1 MNSKIWMIIFVVLVL
16 LSGARTLPTCID
28 YLTSRSSETGSTD
41 DVSKTPL
48 AESKDCYSIT
58 YDLASGEVSDNPT
71 KYSYFSPTFT
81 LNNPKK
87 QGYRFVGW
95 TGTGLSEPRQTVT
108 IKQGSSGDLAF
119 VANYSEL
126 LSAPTIAIDVR
137 SSDDVY
143 VTWSA
148 VTNATAYVL
157 NINGNDV
164 TQTTSTSVKLY
175 SEYLTSTVTLIKVK
189 ATCDDGTIESAY
201 SNVLTYNVQ
210 QSLSAPILTLANNKL
225 TFNKVENAVRYMLV
239 VGDCEFT
246 FLATTKSYPAI
257 TSDDNN
263 INIDLTVAD
272 DSIQDGLLYAPENQK
287 YINSSSHSVEIHVV
301 ALPALN
307 STVVPGTSIS
317 VTYNYTFASTF
328 IDMKFAINT
337 MNKTQF
343 ESTYPNVGY
352 DSSKNAYLCVLLPE
366 SLFSTWSEVQLNT
379 YSVLKIL
386 VYKNG
391 ELVHTA
397 KSLSL
402 AGYRCYHFSDFGD
415 LEGGTYQIKMLLTD
429 DNQRYLEHSQT
440 FNFDYVSNKVV
451 TFLAQA

>member
-1 MNSKIWMIIFVVLVL
+1 MASKIWMIIFVVLVL

-28 YLTSRSSETGSTD
+28 YLTSRSSASGSTD
-41 DVSKTPL
+41 DASKTPL
-48 AESKDCYSIT
+48 PESKDCYSIT

-108 IKQGSSGDLAF
+108 IKQGSSGDLEF
-119 VANYSEL
+119 FANYSEL
-126 LSAPTIAIDVR
+126 LSAPTIALDVR

-143 VTWSA
+143 VTWSE
-148 VTNATAYVL
+148 VPNATAYVL

-164 TQTTSTSVKLY
+164 TQTTATFIKFEARLLSA
-175 SEYLTSTVTLIKVK
+175 SETLIKVK
-189 ATCDDGTIESAY
+189 ATCDNGTIESAY
-201 SNVLTYNVQ
+201 SNILTYTVQ
-210 QSLSAPILTLANNKL
+210 QSLTAPTLTLANNKM

-239 VGDCEFT
+239 VGDCDLT

-257 TSDDNN
+257 TSDDNK
-263 INIDLTVAD
+263 IYIDLTVAD
-272 DSIQDGLLYAPENQK
+272 DSIQDGLLFAPENQK
-287 YINSSSHSVEIHVV
+287 YINSSSHSVEIHVI
-301 ALPALN
+301 ALPSLN
-307 STVVPGTSIS
+307 STVVPGTSNS
-317 VTYNYTFASTF
+317 VTYNYSFASTF
-328 IDMKFAINT
+328 IDMQFAIKT

-343 ESTYPNVGY
+343 ESAYPNVGY

-366 SLFSTWSEVQLNT
+366 SMFSSWSEVELNT
-379 YSVLKIL
+379 YSVLKIQ
-386 VYKNG
+386 VYKDG
-391 ELVHTA
+391 ELVYTS
-397 KSLSL
+397 KGLSL
-402 AGYRCYHFSDFGD
+402 AGYRCYHFSDLGD

-429 DNQRYLEHSQT
+429 DNQRYLEHAQT

>member
-1 MNSKIWMIIFVVLVL
+1 MDRLWSYVFIALVII
-16 LSGARTLPTCID
+16 SGAFTLPTCIN
-28 YLTSRSSETGSTD
+28 YLKAKSTETGQIAD
-41 DVSKTPL
+41 LVKKPL
-48 AESKDCYSIT
+48 PESKEFYTIT
-58 YDLASGEVSDNPT
+58 YNLDSGEVSDNPA
-71 KYSYFSPTFT
+71 KYNLFTETFT
-81 LNNPKK
+81 LNNPTK
-87 QGYRFVGW
+87 QGCKFIGW
-95 TGTGLSEPRQTVT
+95 TGTGMTEPKLTVT
-108 IKQGSSGDLAF
+108 IKQGSSGDLEF

-126 LSAPTIAIDVR
+126 LSAPTIALDVR

-143 VTWSA
+143 VTWSE
-148 VTNATAYVL
+148 VPNATAYVL

-164 TQTTSTSVKLY
+164 TQTTSTFVKLY
-175 SEYLTSTVTLIKVK
+175 SEYLTSTATLIKVK

-210 QSLSAPILTLANNKL
+210 QSLTAPTLTLTNNKM
-225 TFNKVENAVRYMLV
+225 TFNKVDNAVRYMLV
-239 VGDCEFT
+239 VGDCDLT

-263 INIDLTVAD
+263 IYIDLTVAD
-272 DSIQDGLLYAPENQK
+272 DSIQDSLLYAPENQK

-307 STVVPGTSIS
+307 STVVPGTSNS
-317 VTYNYTFASTF
+317 VTYNYSFVSSF
-328 IDMKFAINT
+328 VDMQFAINT

-366 SLFSTWSEVQLNT
+366 SMFASWSEVELNT
-379 YSVLKIL
+379 YCVLKIQ
-386 VYKNG
+386 VYKDG
-391 ELVHTA
+391 ELVYTS
-397 KSLSL
+397 KGLSL

-429 DNQRYLEHSQT
+429 DNQRYLEHAQT

-451 TFLAQA
+451 TYITTA